1 MIRDMKYIKLL
12 SLVLISLLVFTGCK
26 DGGKKKDSVVGEWEL
41 ITWNEETPEFDIYI
55 SFAADG
61 TFAIYQQVW
70 SLEFELFAG
79 NYSVSGDTVKGSYED
94 GSSWASEYKFAR
106 SKDTLTLI
114 NKDKVEIKSVY
125 KSCTIPEDVISEAT
139 TTRSAEVVPFL

>member
-1 MIRDMKYIKLL
+1 MIRDMKYMKLL

-41 ITWNEETPEFDIYI
+41 ITWNEETPEFGIYI

-61 TFAIYQQVW
+61 SFAIYQQVW
-70 SLEFELFAG
+70 SLEYELFTG
-79 NYSVSGDTVKGSYED
+79 NYSVSGDTVKGTYED

-114 NKDKVEIKSVY
+114 NNDKVEIKSVY